1 VTTLVLPQLG
11 ETVTEG
17 TITRW
22 IKQPGDEVAI
32 DEPIYEVSTDKV
44 DTEVTSPCEGRL
56 THLLVAEGE
65 TVPIGTPVAEIAVDG
80 EPAPPEAATP
90 SAPVAAKTTG
100 PGILVPTAPSARRE
114 KTGAPPGADRS
125 WILSPSVRRLLTE
138 HGLEPAGVE
147 GTGQG
152 GRITREDV
160 ERAASRPRPPVGSSG
175 DASRRLTT
183 RHEEAR
189 DGDEVVPFP
198 TARRVAGEHLRR
210 SVDTAVHTLVV
221 TEVDYSSVERARQ
234 GTRLTYLPFV
244 ARATIDALRRWPR
257 MNASVGDGALLV
269 HPDLHLGIAVDLQ
282 HEGLVVPVVRH
293 ADRLRLEAIGD
304 EIRRLSQAA
313 RNRRL
318 GADDLAGGTFT
329 ITNAGAHGTFV
340 TAPVINLPQIAIL
353 STDGVAMA
361 PVARQTDDG
370 SWAVVV
376 RPIGRL
382 SLTFDH
388 RAVDGAYAAAFLAD
402 IRQTLEQ
409 RAWEEE
415 RS

>member
-1 VTTLVLPQLG
+1 MLVLPQLG

-17 TITRW
+17 TIVRW
-22 IKQPGDEVAI
+22 LKQPGDEVAV
-32 DEPIYEVSTDKV
+32 DEPLYEVSTDKV
-44 DTEVTSPCEGRL
+44 DTEVTSPCAGRL
-56 THLLVAEGE
+56 THLLVAEGD

-80 EPAPPEAATP
+80 EAVLPDLPAP
-90 SAPVAAKTTG
+90 SAPVAK
-100 PGILVPTAPSARRE
+100 V
-114 KTGAPPGADRS
+114 GAAPGADRS
-125 WILSPSVRRLLTE
+125 WILSPSVRRLLTA
-138 HGLEPAGVE
+138 HGLEPSGIE

-152 GRITREDV
+152 GRVTREDV
-160 ERAASRPRPPVGSSG
+160 ERAASRPRFPVGSAD
-175 DASRRLTT
+175 DATSRRPTIQ
-183 RHEEAR
+183 HEQAR

-198 TARRVAGEHLRR
+198 TARRVAAGHLRR

-234 GTRLTYLPFV
+234 GAKLTYLPFV
-244 ARATIDALRRWPR
+244 ARATIDALRHWPR

-269 HPDLHLGIAVDLQ
+269 HPDLHLGIAVDLD
-282 HEGLVVPVVRH
+282 HVGLVVPVVRH
-293 ADRLRLEAIGD
+293 ADRLRLDALAV
-304 EIRRLSQAA
+304 EIRRLSEAA
-313 RNRRL
+313 RARRL

-329 ITNAGAHGTFV
+329 VTNAGAYGTFV
-340 TAPVINLPQIAIL
+340 TAPVINLPQVAIL

-361 PVARQTDDG
+361 PVARQADDG

-376 RPIGRL
+376 RPVGRL

-388 RAVDGAYAAAFLAD
+388 RAVDGAYASAFLAD
-402 IRQTLEQ
+402 IRRTLEQ